1 MSTLPV
7 ARPTHWLLGRADD
20 APALVTERGAVSYAG
35 LLQRVAAR
43 RDHGVRRL
51 RLLEVA
57 PTVDFVVD
65 YLAALADGH
74 PVLLLAEGDLERHAH
89 LAAEYVPDSTGEL
102 HPDLALLLSTSGST
116 GSPKLVRLSR
126 DNLLA
131 NARSIADYLDLL
143 PGDVGVTTLPLHY
156 CYGLSVLHSHLLAGA
171 SVVLTD
177 LSVSR
182 PAFWDLVRDH
192 GVTGVAGVAHTYAL
206 LDAIGFGTEVLP
218 SLPHL
223 RYLTQAGGRMAP
235 AVVREYAELAGA
247 HGIDLFVMYGQ
258 TEATARMAYV
268 PPELV
273 VDHPDVI
280 GVPIP
285 GGHLRIDGDG
295 DVGELVYSGPNVM
308 LGYAH
313 RRADLARGAEHVEL
327 RTGDLARLTPEGM
340 FQVVGRLDR
349 QAKVLG
355 HRVDLDRV
363 ETVLSDAGLP
373 ARVIAEPEVLWV
385 FTLGDRPC
393 ERARARDTV
402 SRTVGLHG
410 AAVRVVAVDRLPL
423 TAAGKPDDGALRT
436 HIQRERAQ
444 TSDVAGPVTA
454 TEIRDLLAVALGRPG
469 ATVDDSFVALGGDS
483 LSHVEVSTRL
493 AARLGELPTDWP
505 SMSAGELAS
514 RPAAARRSWVS
525 VDVSTVLRA
534 LAILLVVVS
543 HADLAQLQGG
553 AHVLLAVAGYNL
565 ARFQL
570 RGPDPTRAVLRST
583 RAIAVP
589 SALFVGALALLGRD
603 YDWPTALLL
612 NSAVG
617 SDRWDAQWHFWFL
630 EALVWSLVA
639 LALLLAVPVV
649 RRALDRDP
657 FGCSLALLAGA
668 LAVRFAWTGVTAG
681 DTERYTAGVVVWCL
695 ALGLCAGAATTGRQ
709 RLLVAA
715 LTVIATY
722 GFFGDVRRETLVV
735 LGVLLL
741 VAGRPAR
748 LPAVLVPL
756 LRALA
761 AASLWIYLTHWQIY
775 RPLEDAGHPVWA
787 VVASAV
793 VGVAVHEV
801 VRRTPLVGPG
811 WRVARSRA

>member
-20 APALVTERGAVSYAG
+20 APALVTDQGVVSYAG
-35 LLQRVAAR
+35 LLERVAAR
-43 RDHGVRRL
+43 RDPGVRRL

-74 PVLLLAEGDLERHAH
+74 PVLLLAGGDLERHAH
-89 LAAEYVPDSTGEL
+89 LAAEYVPDSTGDL

-126 DNLLA
+126 DNLVA
-131 NARSIADYLDLL
+131 NARSIVDYLDLR

-177 LSVSR
+177 LSVSQ

-206 LDAIGFGTEVLP
+206 LDAIGFGTQVLP
-218 SLPHL
+218 TLPHL

-235 AVVREYAELAGA
+235 ARVREYAELTRA
-247 HGIDLFVMYGQ
+247 HGVDLFVMYGQ

-268 PPELV
+268 PPDLV
-273 VDHPDVI
+273 VEHPDVV

-285 GGHLRIDGDG
+285 GGRLRVDGDG

-327 RTGDLARLTPEGM
+327 RTGDLARVTPEGM

-363 ETVLSDAGLP
+363 EAALADAGLP
-373 ARVIAEPEVLWV
+373 ARAVAEPETLWV
-385 FTLGDRPC
+385 FTVGDRPC
-393 ERARARDTV
+393 ERTRAHDTV
-402 SRTVGLHG
+402 SRAVGLRG

-423 TAAGKPDDGALRT
+423 TAAGKPDDRALRD
-436 HIQRERAQ
+436 HIDRERE
-444 TSDVAGPVTA
+444 VAADGVGPVTA
-454 TEIRDLLAVALGRPG
+454 TEVRDLLAVVLGRPG

-493 AARLGELPTDWP
+493 AARLGELPAAWP
-505 SMSAGELAS
+505 SMSAAELAA
-514 RPAAARRSWVS
+514 RPLAERRRRVP
-525 VDVSTVLRA
+525 VDVSTTLRA

-570 RGPDPTRAVLRST
+570 SGPDPVRGLLRS
-583 RAIAVP
+583 AVAVAVP
-589 SALFVGALALLGRD
+589 SALFIGGLALVGRD

-612 NSAVG
+612 NAAVG
-617 SDRWDAQWHFWFL
+617 SDRWDDQWHFWFL
-630 EALVWSLVA
+630 ETLVWSLVG
-639 LALLLAVPVV
+639 LALLLAVPAV

-657 FGCSLALLAGA
+657 FTWSLALLAGA
-668 LAVRFAWTGVTAG
+668 LAVRFAWTGVAAG
-681 DTERYTAGVVVWCL
+681 DTERYTVGVVLWCL
-695 ALGLCAGAATTGRQ
+695 ALGLCAATATTPRR

-715 LTVIATY
+715 LTIAATY

-741 VAGRPAR
+741 LAGRPAR
-748 LPAVLVPL
+748 VPALLVPL
-756 LRALA
+756 LSTLA

-775 RPLEDAGHPVWA
+775 PPLEDAGHPVWA
-787 VVASAV
+787 VVASVV
-793 VGVAVHEV
+793 VGVAVHEL
-801 VRRTPLVGPG
+801 VRRTPLVGAG
-811 WRVARSRA
+811 SRVARSRA